1 MTTLNKLLKITF
13 MIISLFPLIS
23 ANASNIPD
31 ELLNMPIQLLSGKT
45 VTLKEYEGKRPVY
58 LKFWATWCQPCRK
71 QMPHFE
77 HITQQ
82 YGDDLVVI
90 AINLGIN
97 DDLAAVKETQNEF
110 NLTMPMAIDT
120 NGDLAKAFKLLG
132 TPYHLLFDKQMN
144 LVHIGH
150 KADLTLDNKIAL
162 ISRNEPVDLLADGTI
177 TETAF
182 SIDLSLDD
190 GKIHALYFSSTWCDW
205 YFNDTRPDMSK
216 ECVNA
221 QKLVNQL
228 SGKFDEFTWQGI
240 ISRLWTGEAEL
251 KDYVKKY
258 QITHLVNIDGN
269 NSLFHQFAIN
279 KLPTLVVVQNGKILL
294 KTSTFSDSEAL
305 NKKLSTF

>member
-13 MIISLFPLIS
+13 VIISLFPLIS

-97 DDLAAVKETQNEF
+97 DDLAAVQQTQKEF
-110 NLTMPMAIDT
+110 NLTMPMAIDID
-120 NGDLAKAFKLLG
+120 GDLAKAFKLLG

-150 KADLTLDNKIAL
+150 KADSTLDNKIAL
-162 ISRNEPVDLLADGTI
+162 ISRNEAVDLLADGAI
-177 TETAF
+177 TETAS

-190 GKIHALYFSSTWCDW
+190 GNSHALYFSSTWCDW
-205 YFNDTRPDMSK
+205 YFSDSRPDMSK

-221 QKLVNQL
+221 QKLVNEL
-228 SGKFDEFTWQGI
+228 SGKFDKFTWQGI

-258 QITHLVNIDGN
+258 QITHPVSIDEN

-279 KLPTLVVVQNGKILL
+279 KLPTLVVVKNGKVLL
-294 KTSTFSDSEAL
+294 KTSKFSDSEVL